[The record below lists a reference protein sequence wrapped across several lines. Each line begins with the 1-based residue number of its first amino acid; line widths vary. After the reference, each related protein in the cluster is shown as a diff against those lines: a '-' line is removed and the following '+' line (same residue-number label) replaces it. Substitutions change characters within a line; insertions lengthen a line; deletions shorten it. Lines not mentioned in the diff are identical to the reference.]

1 MSELVTQ
8 PITTQLSIDMPSGD
22 LLAHL
27 ATMEKLTKQA
37 ARRTLGQ
44 QAIDLHS
51 VLLQQ
56 SLMLEAESGLVEPI
70 EIPEALI
77 RPDITS
83 SEVQCEM
90 ALQRRS
96 ANRQIGNIAGVLSIV
111 ERDAGAPE
119 WGRRLLS
126 QL

>member
-1 MSELVTQ
+1 MSELLTQ
-8 PITTQLSIDMPSGD
+8 PTTGQLTIDMPSGD

-37 ARRTLGQ
+37 VRRTLGQ

-83 SEVQCEM
+83 SEVQSEM

>member
-1 MSELVTQ
+1 
-8 PITTQLSIDMPSGD
+8 MPSGD

-70 EIPEALI
+70 EIPEALV

-83 SEVQCEM
+83 PEVQCEM

>member
-1 MSELVTQ
+1 MSELVTK
-8 PITTQLSIDMPSGD
+8 PTTGQLRINMPSGD
-22 LLAHL
+22 LLARL
-27 ATMEKLTKQA
+27 ATMEKLAKQA

-83 SEVQCEM
+83 PEVQCEM

>member
-1 MSELVTQ
+1 MSELLTQ
-8 PITTQLSIDMPSGD
+8 PITQLTIDMPPSD
-22 LLAHL
+22 LLTRL
-27 ATMEKLTKQA
+27 ATMEKA
-37 ARRTLGQ
+37 ARQATCRGLGQ
-44 QAIDLHS
+44 QAVDLHS

-77 RPDITS
+77 RPDVTS

-96 ANRQIGNIAGVLSIV
+96 ANRQIGNIAGVLSII

-119 WGRRLLS
+119 WSRRLLS